1 MRIGA
6 ITILVAFVLSGCN
19 TVGGAIS
26 GVGKDIQAASEYFNK
41 SK

>member
-1 MRIGA
+1 MRIV
-6 ITILVAFVLSGCN
+6 TIVASLAFVLSGCN